1 MNLTQVAKRERL
13 CVAKSWSNSMLTHLT
28 TEQVTTLVNSIAVF
42 ARRKTVKHI
51 AVVHYKDLPLY
62 LVITRNEVPDLL
74 HAIRQTAEQTEQ
86 YELCAHLN
94 KLQTEWL

>member
-1 MNLTQVAKRERL
+1 
-13 CVAKSWSNSMLTHLT
+13 MLRHLT
-28 TEQVTTLVNSIAVF
+28 NEQVTTLVNSIAVF

-51 AVVHYKDLPLY
+51 AIVHYKDTPLY
-62 LVITRNEVPDLL
+62 LVINRTDVPDLL
-74 HAIRQTAEQTEQ
+74 HTIRQKAEETEQ